1 MLRFECPRCQTVFTR
16 DRGEDDAFVECPSCG
31 ALAMSAGEATGAD
44 SNALARTLS
53 STHDISGLNPA
64 VIAQRAADDSDDASV
79 RTERPS
85 LETSPLGDSVDDSGD
100 GEGVGGGGIFAGLL
114 GPDGPGGDVDD
125 ASGLSLG
132 RSTPATGAGPAL
144 TRGPVAPVAP
154 TNRHESLDLGLSDEL
169 GDFELPSTAPAN
181 KALSP
186 AQKSPRPNRRGDADR
201 PRPAPLPPPPEVA
214 ASLSDDAMGALE
226 AAFDT
231 MAARPMEEKRD
242 GLTDDERRF
251 LENVAGAGPPPPAPR
266 GAANKPPPR
275 PPERPGVPR
284 AAPPPRK
291 KRPPPT
297 ALTLS
302 AEAKAAAFIPLRR
315 AAPPAPAPSLVAR
328 NDSAQQ
334 FSTDPEV
341 TAPGHDAPPPRPAAT
356 ATRPKPAAAAEAAVV
371 DSTPKRVV
379 RERPT
384 VMGGLSKMALAAAVL
399 VGLIGGGAVGAA
411 TAPQSAKRNDGRARA
426 ELALADGNHYYDAG
440 RFDDAVGRYKN
451 AINNDRTYAPAH
463 RAKGAALAKLAQ
475 LSQQAQQ
482 GAQAQSQ
489 WDEAAAAYREYLVL
503 EPSAIDAADI
513 KEALSRRGLSPVAGG
528 LGTGTP
534 PAGDGAP
541 KDPAAPATPAVP
553 AAVPAANGGASG

>member
-1 MLRFECPRCQTVFTR
+1 VLRFECPRCQTVFTR

-64 VIAQRAADDSDDASV
+64 VLAQRAADDSDDASV

-85 LETSPLGDSVDDSGD
+85 LETSPHGDSVDDSGD
-100 GEGVGGGGIFAGLL
+100 GEGVGGGIFAGLL
-114 GPDGPGGDVDD
+114 GPDGPGGDIDD
-125 ASGLSLG
+125 GSGLSLG
-132 RSTPATGAGPAL
+132 RAAPTPSALPAVA
-144 TRGPVAPVAP
+144 RAPVGP
-154 TNRHESLDLGLSDEL
+154 SNRHESLDLGLGDEL

-201 PRPAPLPPPPEVA
+201 PRPAPPPPPPEVS

-226 AAFDT
+226 AAFDS
-231 MAARPMEEKRD
+231 MAARPTEEKRD

-302 AEAKAAAFIPLRR
+302 AEAKAAAFIQLKR
-315 AAPPAPAPSLVAR
+315 AAPPSPTPSLAR
-328 NDSAQQ
+328 SDSAQQ
-334 FSTDPEV
+334 LSTDPEV
-341 TAPGHDAPPPRPAAT
+341 TAPGHDAAPPRPPAT
-356 ATRPKPAAAAEAAVV
+356 PNRPKPAAADAVV
-371 DSTPKRVV
+371 DSAPKRVV

-384 VMGGLSKMALAAAVL
+384 LMGGLPKLALAAAVV

-411 TAPQSAKRNDGRARA
+411 TAPEGAKRNDARARA
-426 ELALADGNHYYDAG
+426 EFALADGNRYYDAA

-482 GAQAQSQ
+482 VAQAQSQ

-528 LGTGTP
+528 LGTGAP

-541 KDPAAPATPAVP
+541 KDTTAPAVP
-553 AAVPAANGGASG
+553 ATNGGASG